1 MSEPTPTLPDDL
13 RHLRWL
19 VLSTYFGL
27 LLYFL
32 VNTIVVTP
40 SITLA
45 TPVIWL
51 IQTVP
56 LLIFLWGLLRSNPRT
71 YAWMCFVVLLYFTHG
86 VLLAFDPSRRWLGI
100 TETLLCI
107 VMFVAMILFIRQYR
121 EHFKVGLFH

>member
-1 MSEPTPTLPDDL
+1 MSEPTPTLPDNL

-56 LLIFLWGLLRSNPRT
+56 LLIFLRGLLRSNPRT